1 MPENVVKLPRP
12 AVETPSKVYTQFVR
26 SGYPSLLHGS
36 AMAHG
41 GDHALLSFWSTEA
54 VSSRANEFIGQAK
67 AVGV

>member
-1 MPENVVKLPRP
+1 VGLPPMLQHRRTRTLLSVSCVHPLSPE
-12 AVETPSKVYTQFVR
+12 
-26 SGYPSLLHGS
+26 